1 MKKTGKERRLFWL
14 FGILLVLQVIAA
26 LCFCMKKTGFH
37 YDEYYSYYSSN
48 VTMGLVPTDREW
60 KPGSEIYNEFAVLP
74 GEQFDFGTV
83 VRMQTYDVHPPF
95 YYLLLH
101 GVCSLT
107 PGIFSKWSGLALNLF
122 FFIGSWMLL
131 ALLAWRMAGA
141 GREEGEQEEAADR
154 RFRQLA
160 VLGIILLFGFNPA
173 VYSGIMLVRMYM
185 LLGFWVLA
193 ATWLHVRSLQ
203 ERKRGWR
210 FFVPLAVVVYL
221 GFLTHYYF
229 AVYLFFL
236 AAAMEF
242 YLLFEKAEHK
252 TWGQKWK
259 DCILYAAVVIGSL
272 VAAVLS
278 YPACLGHIFRG
289 YRGTEAMGAFFDPGN
304 TWGRL
309 NFFVG
314 LLNEYAFGGLL
325 FVLILVLA
333 VLAITAW
340 ALQRLKRSALQ
351 SESGIRGQKP
361 SEISKPSADAA
372 KEQAIGFWERY
383 RILWIPA
390 AASLGYFAVVTKTA
404 LLTAEEAN
412 RYQIPIYG
420 MLLLLAV
427 ILFLMLVR
435 KAGGKKCFARK
446 GICGA
451 VLAFLIFLT
460 CGQIYGLLDGK
471 VLFLYEEDAENI
483 AFARQNA
490 DEPIIYFY
498 NPALMWMIWDDSLEL
513 MQYDQ
518 IYFVNLADT
527 PALEAEWLAQE
538 DRVLVYAART
548 DTSAAALETA
558 AAGMGR
564 PVEMKK
570 IRELLYC
577 DLYEIKTI
585 GK

>member
-95 YYLLLH
+95 YYLFLH

-210 FFVPLAVVVYL
+210 FFVPLAAVVYL

-236 AAAMEF
+236 AVAMEF

-351 SESGIRGQKP
+351 SESGMRGQKP

-372 KEQAIGFWERY
+372 KEQAVGFWERD

-527 PALEAEWLAQE
+527 SALEAEWLAQE

-577 DLYEIKTI
+577 DLYEIKRK
-585 GK
+585 G

>member
-107 PGIFSKWSGLALNLF
+107 PGIFSKWSGLGLNLF

-173 VYSGIMLVRMYM
+173 VYSGIILVRMYM

-193 ATWLHVRSLQ
+193 ATWLHVGSLQ

-333 VLAITAW
+333 VLAITTW

-372 KEQAIGFWERY
+372 KEQAVGFWERY

-513 MQYDQ
+513 MQYDR

-527 PALEAEWLAQE
+527 SALEAEWLAQE

>member
-210 FFVPLAVVVYL
+210 FFVPLAAVVYL

-242 YLLFEKAEHK
+242 YLLFETAEHR

-259 DCILYAAVVIGSL
+259 DCILYAVVVIGSL

-340 ALQRLKRSALQ
+340 ALQRLKRSALK

-460 CGQIYGLLDGK
+460 CGQIYGLLDGE

-513 MQYDQ
+513 MQYDR

-527 PALEAEWLAQE
+527 SALEAEWLAQE

-577 DLYEIKTI
+577 DLYEIKRK
-585 GK
+585 G

>member
-107 PGIFSKWSGLALNLF
+107 PGIFSKWSGLGLNLF

-210 FFVPLAVVVYL
+210 FFVPLAAVVYL

-259 DCILYAAVVIGSL
+259 DCILYAVVVIGSL

-314 LLNEYAFGGLL
+314 LLNEYAFGGML

-513 MQYDQ
+513 MQYDR

-527 PALEAEWLAQE
+527 SALEAEWLAQE

>member
-107 PGIFSKWSGLALNLF
+107 PGIFSKWSGLGLNLF

-154 RFRQLA
+154 HFRQLA

-173 VYSGIMLVRMYM
+173 VYSGIILVRMYM

-372 KEQAIGFWERY
+372 KEQAVGFWERY

-460 CGQIYGLLDGK
+460 CGQIHGLLDGK

-527 PALEAEWLAQE
+527 SALEAEWLAQE

-577 DLYEIKTI
+577 DLYEIKRK
-585 GK
+585 G

>member
-185 LLGFWVLA
+185 LLGVWVLA

-210 FFVPLAVVVYL
+210 FFVPLAAVVYL

-242 YLLFEKAEHK
+242 YLLFETAEHR

-259 DCILYAAVVIGSL
+259 DCILYAAVVIGLL

-340 ALQRLKRSALQ
+340 ALQRLKRSALK

-372 KEQAIGFWERY
+372 KEQAVGFWERY

-513 MQYDQ
+513 MQYDR

-527 PALEAEWLAQE
+527 SALEAEWLAQE

-577 DLYEIKTI
+577 DLYEIKRK
-585 GK
+585 G

>member
-131 ALLAWRMAGA
+131 ALLAWRIAGA

-210 FFVPLAVVVYL
+210 FFVPLAAVVYL

-527 PALEAEWLAQE
+527 SALEAEWLAQE

-577 DLYEIKTI
+577 DLYEIKRK
-585 GK
+585 G

>member
-210 FFVPLAVVVYL
+210 FFVPLAAVAYL

-333 VLAITAW
+333 VLAITTW

-513 MQYDQ
+513 MQYDR

-527 PALEAEWLAQE
+527 SALEAEWLAQE

-577 DLYEIKTI
+577 DLYEIKRK
-585 GK
+585 G

>member
-107 PGIFSKWSGLALNLF
+107 PGIFSKWSGLGLNLF

-173 VYSGIMLVRMYM
+173 VYSGIILVRMYM

-333 VLAITAW
+333 VLAITTW

-513 MQYDQ
+513 MQYDR

-527 PALEAEWLAQE
+527 SALEAEWLAQE

>member
-60 KPGSEIYNEFAVLP
+60 KPGSEIYDEFAVLP

-131 ALLAWRMAGA
+131 ALLAWRMAGT
-141 GREEGEQEEAADR
+141 GREEVEQEEAADR

-210 FFVPLAVVVYL
+210 FFVPLAAVVYL

-242 YLLFEKAEHK
+242 YLLFETAEHR

-460 CGQIYGLLDGK
+460 CGQIHGLLDGK

-527 PALEAEWLAQE
+527 SALEAEWLAQE

-577 DLYEIKTI
+577 DLYEIKRK
-585 GK
+585 G

>member
-210 FFVPLAVVVYL
+210 FFVPLAAVVYL

-259 DCILYAAVVIGSL
+259 DCILYAVVVIGSL

-314 LLNEYAFGGLL
+314 LLNEYAFGGLF

-372 KEQAIGFWERY
+372 KEQAVGFWERY

-460 CGQIYGLLDGK
+460 CGQIYGLLDGE

-483 AFARQNA
+483 VFARQNA

-513 MQYDQ
+513 MQYDR

-527 PALEAEWLAQE
+527 SPLEVEWLAQE

-577 DLYEIKTI
+577 DLYEIKRK
-585 GK
+585 G

>member
-107 PGIFSKWSGLALNLF
+107 PGIFSKWSGLGLNLF

-131 ALLAWRMAGA
+131 ALLAWRMAGG

-154 RFRQLA
+154 HFRQLA

-333 VLAITAW
+333 VLAITTW

-372 KEQAIGFWERY
+372 KEQAVGFWERY

-460 CGQIYGLLDGK
+460 CGQIHGLLDGK

-527 PALEAEWLAQE
+527 SALEAEWLAQE

-577 DLYEIKTI
+577 DLYEIKRK
-585 GK
+585 G

>member
-173 VYSGIMLVRMYM
+173 VYSGIILVRMYM

-333 VLAITAW
+333 VLAITTW

-513 MQYDQ
+513 MQYDR

-527 PALEAEWLAQE
+527 SALEAEWLAQE

>member
-131 ALLAWRMAGA
+131 ELLAWRMAGA

-210 FFVPLAVVVYL
+210 FFVPLAAVVYL

-351 SESGIRGQKP
+351 SESGIREQKP

-372 KEQAIGFWERY
+372 KEQAVGFWERY

-513 MQYDQ
+513 MQYDR

-527 PALEAEWLAQE
+527 SPLEVEWLAQE

-577 DLYEIKTI
+577 DLYEIKRK
-585 GK
+585 G

>member
-210 FFVPLAVVVYL
+210 FFVPLAAVVYL

-372 KEQAIGFWERY
+372 KEQAVGFWERY

-451 VLAFLIFLT
+451 VLVFLIFLT

-513 MQYDQ
+513 MQYDR

-527 PALEAEWLAQE
+527 SALEAEWLAQE

-577 DLYEIKTI
+577 DLYEIKRK
-585 GK
+585 G

>member
-173 VYSGIMLVRMYM
+173 VYSGIILVRMYM

-333 VLAITAW
+333 VLAITTW

-527 PALEAEWLAQE
+527 SALEAEWLAQE

>member
-60 KPGSEIYNEFAVLP
+60 KPGNEIYNEFAVLP

-107 PGIFSKWSGLALNLF
+107 PGIVSKWSGLALNLF

-141 GREEGEQEEAADR
+141 GREKGEQEEAADR

-210 FFVPLAVVVYL
+210 FFVPLAAVVYL

-340 ALQRLKRSALQ
+340 ALQRVKRSALQ

-372 KEQAIGFWERY
+372 KEQAVGFWERD

-460 CGQIYGLLDGK
+460 CGQIHGLLDGK

-527 PALEAEWLAQE
+527 SALEAEWLAQE

-558 AAGMGR
+558 AAGMGT

>member
-131 ALLAWRMAGA
+131 ALLAWRMAGG

-173 VYSGIMLVRMYM
+173 VYSGIMLVRMYI

-193 ATWLHVRSLQ
+193 ATWLHVKSLQ
-203 ERKRGWR
+203 ERRRGWQ
-210 FFVPLAVVVYL
+210 FFVPLAAVVYL

-259 DCILYAAVVIGSL
+259 DCILYAAVVIGAL

-340 ALQRLKRSALQ
+340 ALQRLKRSALK

-527 PALEAEWLAQE
+527 SALEAEWLAQE

>member
-1 MKKTGKERRLFWL
+1 MKKAGKERRLFWL

-185 LLGFWVLA
+185 LLGFWVPA

-203 ERKRGWR
+203 ERKRDRR
-210 FFVPLAVVVYL
+210 FFVPLAAVVYL

-242 YLLFEKAEHK
+242 YLLFETAEHR

-272 VAAVLS
+272 AAAVLS

-372 KEQAIGFWERY
+372 KEQAVGFWERY

-460 CGQIYGLLDGK
+460 CGQIHGLLDGK

-527 PALEAEWLAQE
+527 SALEAEWLAQE

-577 DLYEIKTI
+577 DLYEIKRK
-585 GK
+585 G

>member
-26 LCFCMKKTGFH
+26 LCFCMKKTGFY

-210 FFVPLAVVVYL
+210 FFVPLAAVVYL

-333 VLAITAW
+333 VLAITTW
-340 ALQRLKRSALQ
+340 TLQRLKRSALQ
-351 SESGIRGQKP
+351 PESGIRGQKP
-361 SEISKPSADAA
+361 SEISKPSADVA
-372 KEQAIGFWERY
+372 KEQTIGFWERY

-460 CGQIYGLLDGK
+460 CGQIHGLLDGK

-513 MQYDQ
+513 MQYDR

-527 PALEAEWLAQE
+527 SPLEAEWLAQE

-577 DLYEIKTI
+577 DLYEIKRK
-585 GK
+585 G

>member
-26 LCFCMKKTGFH
+26 LYFCMKKTGFH

-210 FFVPLAVVVYL
+210 FFVPLAAVVYL

-242 YLLFEKAEHK
+242 YLLFETAEHR

-372 KEQAIGFWERY
+372 KEQAVGFWERY

-460 CGQIYGLLDGK
+460 CGQIHGLLDGK

-527 PALEAEWLAQE
+527 SAFEAEWLAQE

>member
-210 FFVPLAVVVYL
+210 FFVPLAAVVYL

-259 DCILYAAVVIGSL
+259 DCILYAVVVIGSL

-340 ALQRLKRSALQ
+340 ALQRLKRSALK
-351 SESGIRGQKP
+351 SESGIQGQKP

-372 KEQAIGFWERY
+372 KEQAVGFWERY

-527 PALEAEWLAQE
+527 SALEAEWLAQE

-577 DLYEIKTI
+577 DLYEIKRK
-585 GK
+585 G

>member
-210 FFVPLAVVVYL
+210 FFVPLAAVVYL

-333 VLAITAW
+333 VLAITTW
-340 ALQRLKRSALQ
+340 TLQRLKRSALQ

-460 CGQIYGLLDGK
+460 CGQIHGLLDGK

-527 PALEAEWLAQE
+527 SALEAEWLAQE

-577 DLYEIKTI
+577 DLYEIKRK
-585 GK
+585 G

>member
-185 LLGFWVLA
+185 LLVFFVLA
-193 ATWLHVRSLQ
+193 ATWLHVKSLQ
-203 ERKRGWR
+203 ERRRGWQ
-210 FFVPLAVVVYL
+210 FFVPLAAVVYL

-259 DCILYAAVVIGSL
+259 DCILYAAVVIGAL

-460 CGQIYGLLDGK
+460 CGQTYGLLDGK

-527 PALEAEWLAQE
+527 SALEAEWLAQE

-577 DLYEIKTI
+577 DLYEIKRK
-585 GK
+585 G

>member
-210 FFVPLAVVVYL
+210 FFVPLAAVAYL

-242 YLLFEKAEHK
+242 YLLFETAEHR

-527 PALEAEWLAQE
+527 SALEAEWLAQE

>member
-210 FFVPLAVVVYL
+210 FFVPLAAVVYL

-372 KEQAIGFWERY
+372 KKQAVGFWERY

-460 CGQIYGLLDGK
+460 CGQIHGLLDGK

-527 PALEAEWLAQE
+527 SPLEAEWLAQE

>member
-210 FFVPLAVVVYL
+210 FFVPLAAVAYL

-242 YLLFEKAEHK
+242 YLLFETAEHR

-351 SESGIRGQKP
+351 SESGIREQKP

-372 KEQAIGFWERY
+372 KEQAVGFWERY

-460 CGQIYGLLDGK
+460 CGQIHGLLDGK

-527 PALEAEWLAQE
+527 SALEAEWLAQE

-577 DLYEIKTI
+577 DLYEIKRK
-585 GK
+585 G

>member
-210 FFVPLAVVVYL
+210 FFVPLAAVVYL

-242 YLLFEKAEHK
+242 YLLFETAEQR

-372 KEQAIGFWERY
+372 KEQAVGFWERY

-527 PALEAEWLAQE
+527 SALEAEWLAQE

-577 DLYEIKTI
+577 DLYEIKRK
-585 GK
+585 G

>member
-210 FFVPLAVVVYL
+210 FFVPLAAVVYL

-259 DCILYAAVVIGSL
+259 DCILYAVVVIGSL

-340 ALQRLKRSALQ
+340 ALQRLKRSALK
-351 SESGIRGQKP
+351 SESGIQGQKP

>member
-131 ALLAWRMAGA
+131 ELLAWRMAGA

-210 FFVPLAVVVYL
+210 FFVPLAAVVYL

-259 DCILYAAVVIGSL
+259 DCILYAVVVIGSL

-372 KEQAIGFWERY
+372 KEQAVGFWERY
-383 RILWIPA
+383 QILWIPA

-460 CGQIYGLLDGK
+460 CGQIHGLLDGK

-498 NPALMWMIWDDSLEL
+498 NQALMWMIWDDSLEL

-527 PALEAEWLAQE
+527 SALEAEWLAQE

-577 DLYEIKTI
+577 DLYEIKRK
-585 GK
+585 G

>member
-60 KPGSEIYNEFAVLP
+60 KPGSEIYDEFAVLP

-210 FFVPLAVVVYL
+210 FFVPLAAVVYL

-372 KEQAIGFWERY
+372 KEQAVGFWERY

-460 CGQIYGLLDGK
+460 CGQIHGLLDGK

-527 PALEAEWLAQE
+527 SALEAEWLAQE

-577 DLYEIKTI
+577 DLYEIKRK
-585 GK
+585 G

>member
-60 KPGSEIYNEFAVLP
+60 KPGSEIYDEFAVLP

-131 ALLAWRMAGA
+131 ALLAWRMAGT
-141 GREEGEQEEAADR
+141 GREEVEQEEAADR

-185 LLGFWVLA
+185 LLGVWVLA

-210 FFVPLAVVVYL
+210 FFVPLAAVVYL

-242 YLLFEKAEHK
+242 YLLFETAEHR

-460 CGQIYGLLDGK
+460 CGQIHGLLDGK

-527 PALEAEWLAQE
+527 SALEAEWLAQE

-577 DLYEIKTI
+577 DLYEIKRK
-585 GK
+585 G

>member
-210 FFVPLAVVVYL
+210 FFVPLAAVVYL

-527 PALEAEWLAQE
+527 SALEAEWLAQE

-564 PVEMKK
+564 QVEMKK

-577 DLYEIKTI
+577 DLYEIKRK
-585 GK
+585 G

>member
-107 PGIFSKWSGLALNLF
+107 PGIFSKWSGLGLNLF

-173 VYSGIMLVRMYM
+173 VYSGIILVRMYM

-242 YLLFEKAEHK
+242 YLLFETAEHK

-333 VLAITAW
+333 VLAITTW

-527 PALEAEWLAQE
+527 SALEAEWLAQE

>member
-131 ALLAWRMAGA
+131 ELLAWRMAGA

-210 FFVPLAVVVYL
+210 FFVPLAAVVYL

-372 KEQAIGFWERY
+372 KEQAVGFWERY

-460 CGQIYGLLDGK
+460 CGQIHGLLDGK

-527 PALEAEWLAQE
+527 SALEAEWLAQE

-577 DLYEIKTI
+577 DLYEIKRK
-585 GK
+585 G

>member
-26 LCFCMKKTGFH
+26 LCFCTKKTGFH

-107 PGIFSKWSGLALNLF
+107 PGIFSKWSGLGLNLF

-173 VYSGIMLVRMYM
+173 VYSGIILVRMYM

-210 FFVPLAVVVYL
+210 FFVPLAAVVYL

-242 YLLFEKAEHK
+242 YLLFETAEHR

-340 ALQRLKRSALQ
+340 ALQRLKRSALK

-513 MQYDQ
+513 MQYDR

-527 PALEAEWLAQE
+527 SALEAEWLAQE

>member
-107 PGIFSKWSGLALNLF
+107 PGIFSKWSGLGLNLF

-173 VYSGIMLVRMYM
+173 VYSGIILVRMYM

-333 VLAITAW
+333 VLAITTW

-527 PALEAEWLAQE
+527 SALEAEWLAQE

>member
-173 VYSGIMLVRMYM
+173 VYSGIILVRMYM

-210 FFVPLAVVVYL
+210 FFVPLAAVVYL

-372 KEQAIGFWERY
+372 KEQAVGFWERY

-460 CGQIYGLLDGK
+460 CGQIHGLLDGK

-527 PALEAEWLAQE
+527 SALEAEWLAQE

-577 DLYEIKTI
+577 DLYEIKRK
-585 GK
+585 G

>member
-203 ERKRGWR
+203 GRKRGWR

-527 PALEAEWLAQE
+527 SALEAEWLAQE